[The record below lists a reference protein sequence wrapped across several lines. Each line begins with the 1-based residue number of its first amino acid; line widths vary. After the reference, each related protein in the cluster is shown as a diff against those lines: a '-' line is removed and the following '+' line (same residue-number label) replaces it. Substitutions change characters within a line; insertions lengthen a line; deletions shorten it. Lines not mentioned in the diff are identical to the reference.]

1 MQLDLTKG
9 SVTKNILLFAV
20 PMICGNLLQQLYN
33 VVDTLI
39 VGQFL
44 GDRALAAVGSSY
56 ALLTFITSVFLGM
69 CMGSGAVFSI
79 RYGEK
84 AWDHLRENVFI
95 SFVMIAVFSVLV
107 NVAVYLLIDP
117 IMSLLSVPTDVYPM
131 MREYL
136 WMIFAGITATFLYNF
151 FASLLRAVGNS
162 VIPLVFLGCSAVIN
176 ILLDLLFVLYC
187 DWGVSGAAAATVIAQ
202 WISGIGSMIY
212 TLLKCPKLRPT
223 RLQMR
228 IRAAGVREI
237 LSASVLTCMQQSV
250 MNFGILMVQGLVNS
264 FGSVV
269 MAAFAAATKIDSFAY
284 MPLQD
289 FGNAFSTFVAQNYG
303 AGEEKRIKKGIRA
316 AVAMM
321 LVFAVSVSAVVFL
334 FARPLLLLFIR
345 KEETKILS
353 VGMSYLRIV
362 GVFYFGIGGLFL
374 LYGLYR
380 ALNRP
385 GMSLVLT
392 FFSLGTR
399 VALAYLLSAIPS
411 IEVKGIWW
419 AVPIGWLLA
428 DLVGVTY
435 YLCFCRTKLYREKR
449 GGGHSDAETIVHKK
463 RKG

>member
-84 AWDHLRENVFI
+84 AWDHLRENIFV

-107 NVAVYLLIDP
+107 NIAVYLLIDP
-117 IMSLLSVPTDVYPM
+117 IMRLLSVPTNVYPM

-136 WMIFAGITATFLYNF
+136 WVIFAGITATFLYNF

-176 ILLDLLFVLYC
+176 ILLDLLFVLYFA
-187 DWGVSGAAAATVIAQ
+187 WGVSGAAAATVIAQ
-202 WISGIGSMIY
+202 WISGIGCMIY

-228 IRAAGVREI
+228 IRAAGAREI

-334 FARPLLLLFIR
+334 FASPLLLLFIR
-345 KEETKILS
+345 KEETKILF

-385 GMSLVLT
+385 GMSLALT

-399 VALAYLLSAIPS
+399 VTLAYLLSAIPS

-419 AVPIGWLLA
+419 AIPIGWLLA
-428 DLVGVTY
+428 DFVGITY
-435 YLCFCRTKLYREKR
+435 YLCFCRTKLYQEER
-449 GGGHSDAETIVHKK
+449 G
-463 RKG
+463 

>member
-1 MQLDLTKG
+1 MQVDLTKG
-9 SVTKNILLFAV
+9 AVAKNILIFAV

-39 VGQFL
+39 VGKFL
-44 GDRALAAVGSSY
+44 GERALAAVGSSY
-56 ALLTFITSVFLGM
+56 TLLTFLTSVFLGM
-69 CMGSGAVFSI
+69 CMGCGAVFSI

-84 AWDHLRENVFI
+84 AWDHLRENIFTSFI
-95 SFVMIAVFSVLV
+95 MIAVFTVLV
-107 NVAVYLLIDP
+107 NGAVYLLIDR
-117 IMSLLSVPTDVYPM
+117 IMYLLNVPEDIYPM

-136 WMIFAGITATFLYNF
+136 WVIFGGITATFLYNF

-162 VIPLVFLGCSAVIN
+162 VIPLVFLGISAVIN
-176 ILLDLLFVLYC
+176 IVLDLLFVLYFH
-187 DWGVSGAAAATVIAQ
+187 WGVWGAAAATVFAQ
-202 WISGIGSMIY
+202 WISGIGSMVY
-212 TLLKCPKLRPT
+212 TLLKCPMLRPS
-223 RLQMR
+223 RQQMR
-228 IRAAGVREI
+228 IRTAGIKEL
-237 LSASVLTCMQQSV
+237 LSASILTCMQQSV

-303 AGEEKRIKKGIRA
+303 AGEEKRIRKGIR
-316 AVAMM
+316 VSLTMM
-321 LVFAVSVSAVVFL
+321 LVFSGIVSAIVFI
-334 FARPLLLLFIR
+334 FAEPLLLLFIHR
-345 KEETKILS
+345 EETQILS
-353 VGMSYLRIV
+353 VGRNYLRIV
-362 GVFYFGIGGLFL
+362 GVFYFGIGGLFM

-411 IEVKGIWW
+411 VGVTGIWW

-428 DLVGVTY
+428 DFVGVTY
-435 YLCFCRTKLYREKR
+435 YLRRRRTKQSLESRCAGR
-449 GGGHSDAETIVHKK
+449 QGC
-463 RKG
+463 R

>member
-44 GDRALAAVGSSY
+44 GERALAAVGSAY
-56 ALLTFITSVFLGM
+56 TLLTFITSLFLGM
-69 CMGSGAVFSI
+69 CMGSGAIFSI

-84 AWDHLRENVFI
+84 AWEHLRENIFT
-95 SFVMIAVFSVLV
+95 SFVLIAVFAMII
-107 NVAVYLLIDP
+107 NAAVYLLTDP
-117 IMSLLSVPTDVYPM
+117 IMHLLSVPSDVYPM

-136 WMIFAGITATFLYNF
+136 RVIFAGIMATFLYNF

-162 VIPLVFLGCSAVIN
+162 ITPLVFLGISAVTN
-176 ILLDLLFVLYC
+176 ILLDLLFVLYYNR
-187 DWGVSGAAAATVIAQ
+187 GVSGAAEATVIAQ
-202 WISGIGSMIY
+202 WISGIGSMVY
-212 TLLKCPKLRPT
+212 ALLKCPQLRPE
-223 RLQMR
+223 RPQMR
-228 IRAAGVREI
+228 IRAVGIKEI
-237 LSASVLTCMQQSV
+237 LGASVLTCLQQSV
-250 MNFGILMVQGLVNS
+250 MNFGILMVQGLINS

-269 MAAFAAATKIDSFAY
+269 MAAFAAASKIDSFAY

-303 AGEEKRIKKGIRA
+303 AGEEKRIRKGIRA
-316 AVAMM
+316 AVIMM
-321 LVFAVSVSAVVFL
+321 LVFAVIVSSIVFV
-334 FARPLLLLFIR
+334 AAKPLLLLFIHA
-345 KEETKILS
+345 EEVKTLS

-362 GVFYFGIGGLFL
+362 GVFYFGIGGLFM

-399 VALAYLLSAIPS
+399 VALAYLLSAVPA

-428 DLVGVTY
+428 DFVGVTY
-435 YLCFCRTKLYREKR
+435 YLCFCRKKLYREES
-449 GGGHSDAETIVHKK
+449 G
-463 RKG
+463 

>member
-9 SVTKNILLFAV
+9 SVTKNILIFAV

-44 GDRALAAVGSSY
+44 GERALAAVGSAY
-56 ALLTFITSVFLGM
+56 TLLTFITSLFLGM
-69 CMGSGAVFSI
+69 CMGSGAIFSI

-84 AWDHLRENVFI
+84 AWEHLRENVFT
-95 SFVMIAVFSVLV
+95 SFVMIAF
-107 NVAVYLLIDP
+107 VAVLINFGVCLLIDP
-117 IMSLLSVPTDVYPM
+117 FMHLLSVPSDVYPM

-136 WMIFAGITATFLYNF
+136 RVIFAGITATFLYNF

-162 VIPLVFLGCSAVIN
+162 ITPLVFLGISAVTN
-176 ILLDLLFVLYC
+176 ILLDLLFVLYYNL
-187 DWGVSGAAAATVIAQ
+187 GVSGAAAATVIAQ
-202 WISGIGSMIY
+202 WISGIGSMVY
-212 TLLKCPKLRPT
+212 ALLKCPQLRPE
-223 RLQMR
+223 RAQMR
-228 IRAAGVREI
+228 IRAAGIREI
-237 LSASVLTCMQQSV
+237 LSASVLTCLQQSV

-269 MAAFAAATKIDSFAY
+269 MAAFAAASKIDSFAY

-303 AGEEKRIKKGIRA
+303 AGEEKRIRKGIRT
-316 AVAMM
+316 AVIMM
-321 LVFAVSVSAVVFL
+321 LVFAVVVSSIVFV
-334 FARPLLLLFIR
+334 AAKPLLLLFIHA
-345 KEETKILS
+345 EETETLA

-362 GVFYFGIGGLFL
+362 GVFYFGIGGLFM

-399 VALAYLLSAIPS
+399 VALAYFLSAIPA

-428 DLVGVTY
+428 DFVGVTY
-435 YLCFCRTKLYREKR
+435 YLCFCKAKLYKREH
-449 GGGHSDAETIVHKK
+449 G
-463 RKG
+463 

>member
-9 SVTKNILLFAV
+9 SVTKNILLFAF

-44 GDRALAAVGSSY
+44 GEQALAAVGSAY
-56 ALLTFITSVFLGM
+56 TLLTFITSLFLGM

-84 AWDHLRENVFI
+84 AWEHLRENIFI
-95 SFVMIAVFSVLV
+95 SFVMIAVFAVLI
-107 NVAVYLLIDP
+107 NAAVYLLIDP
-117 IMSLLSVPTDVYPM
+117 IMHLLSVPSDVYPM

-136 WMIFAGITATFLYNF
+136 WVIFAGITATFLYNF

-162 VIPLVFLGCSAVIN
+162 ITPLVFLGISAVTN
-176 ILLDLLFVLYC
+176 ILLDLLFVLWC
-187 DWGVSGAAAATVIAQ
+187 SWGVAGAAAATVIAQ
-202 WISGIGSMIY
+202 WISGIGSMVY
-212 TLLKCPKLRPT
+212 TLRKCPQLRPERT
-223 RLQMR
+223 QMR
-228 IRAAGVREI
+228 IKAVGIKEI
-237 LSASVLTCMQQSV
+237 LGASVLTCLQQSV
-250 MNFGILMVQGLVNS
+250 MNLGILMVQGLINS

-269 MAAFAAATKIDSFAY
+269 MAAFAAASKIDSFAY

-303 AGEEKRIKKGIRA
+303 AGEEKRIRKGIRA
-316 AVAMM
+316 AVVMM
-321 LVFAVSVSAVVFL
+321 FAFAVTVSTAVF
-334 FARPLLLLFIR
+334 FAAKPLLLLFIHA
-345 KEETKILS
+345 EETETLS
-353 VGMSYLRIV
+353 VGMAYLQIV
-362 GVFYFGIGGLFL
+362 GVFYFGIGGLFM

-399 VALAYLLSAIPS
+399 VALAYLLSAVPDIG
-411 IEVKGIWW
+411 VKGIWW

-428 DLVGVTY
+428 DFVGVTY
-435 YLCFCRTKLYREKR
+435 YLGFCRRKLY
-449 GGGHSDAETIVHKK
+449 GGAGS
-463 RKG
+463 

>member
-1 MQLDLTKG
+1 MQVDLTKG
-9 SVTKNILLFAV
+9 AVAKNILIFAV

-39 VGQFL
+39 VGKFL
-44 GDRALAAVGSSY
+44 GERALAAVGSSY
-56 ALLTFITSVFLGM
+56 TLLTFLTSVFLGM
-69 CMGSGAVFSI
+69 CMGCGAVFSI

-84 AWDHLRENVFI
+84 AWDHLKENIFTSFI
-95 SFVMIAVFSVLV
+95 MIAVFAVLV
-107 NVAVYLLIDP
+107 NGAVYLLIDR
-117 IMSLLSVPTDVYPM
+117 IMYLLNVPKDIYPM

-136 WMIFAGITATFLYNF
+136 WVIFGGITATFLYNF

-162 VIPLVFLGCSAVIN
+162 VIPLVFLGISAVIN
-176 ILLDLLFVLYC
+176 IVLDLLFVLSFH
-187 DWGVSGAAAATVIAQ
+187 WGVWGAAAATVFAQ
-202 WISGIGSMIY
+202 WISGIGSMVY
-212 TLLKCPKLRPT
+212 TLLKCPMLRPS
-223 RLQMR
+223 RQQMR
-228 IRAAGVREI
+228 IRAAGIKEL
-237 LSASVLTCMQQSV
+237 LSASILTCMQQSV

-303 AGEEKRIKKGIRA
+303 AGEEKRIRKGIRA
-316 AVAMM
+316 SLTMM
-321 LVFAVSVSAVVFL
+321 LVFAGIVSVIVFL
-334 FARPLLLLFIR
+334 FAEPLLLLFIHR
-345 KEETKILS
+345 EETQILS

-362 GVFYFGIGGLFL
+362 GVFYFGIGGLFM

-411 IEVKGIWW
+411 VGVTGIWW

-428 DLVGVTY
+428 DFVGVTY
-435 YLCFCRTKLYREKR
+435 YLRRCRTKQ
-449 GGGHSDAETIVHKK
+449 GSSP
-463 RKG
+463 